1 MHKVHTIDQSLI
13 CSGEKPFW
21 TRTSFIR
28 PRWLPCS
35 STELPFTVPPHANF
49 DLRYVDSSC
58 RSISFASKPST
69 TVTSLP
75 YLRLFTFTVIRCCS
89 FATSS
94 HIHSSDG
101 KPQTGHISELIFWY
115 FLRLFTHLYTN
126 YINYK
131 QILYLVNYAIKI

>member
-1 MHKVHTIDQSLI
+1 MCISIGQSLI

-28 PRWLPCS
+28 VRWLPCS
-35 STELPFTVPPHANF
+35 STALPFTVPPHANF

-58 RSISFASKPST
+58 RSISFASNPST

-75 YLRLFTFTVIRCCS
+75 YRLLFTFTVIRCCS

-115 FLRLFTHLYTN
+115 FLRSFTHLYTI
-126 YINYK
+126 YINNK
-131 QILYLVNYAIKI
+131 QISYVIHNVINI